1 MVTMRPDISGIVR
14 VFSEGV
20 TTPELLQDSLRV
32 LCARLGDVFGATRVE
47 LWRHDRGARQLV
59 LTAAAGAAGF
69 PLSHRISTSDAQTS
83 AAGILRN
90 PRAALIGRGDETD
103 LAVPLRGR
111 RRALGALVFMG
122 MAPADDVAIEVLEQ
136 ADRTGR
142 ELSSALENVELLD
155 DVIRSREEIENVFNA
170 LTDLVVVY
178 DASGRIVEAN
188 RVFAARTRQDRGA
201 LIDHEVG
208 DVVGP
213 ELGAWAVAVGS
224 RESVLSVELDDDRL
238 SGRFVVT
245 RTRIES
251 ESARGSRYVLV
262 ARDVT
267 RDRALEQERAALER
281 RLAQSEKLAAL
292 GQFIAG
298 IAHELNNPLQ
308 GALGHLE
315 LLKGAPELSGGARRD
330 VSLVYRETDRAAR
343 IVRNLLVIAGSG
355 QVRERS
361 LNVNNVIS
369 RVLRL
374 RAGAWRHGS
383 IQVTREL
390 DPSRPRVRGDGFLL
404 QQALLNIVMNA
415 EQAMEGTGRLT
426 VRSQHAQ
433 DAGVVRVVVDDSG
446 PGLPPDVRSRLFEP
460 FFTTKDVGQGTG
472 LGLAIAYGIVQAHG
486 GTLEAD
492 NIPGGGARFV
502 LTLPAASQKAATR
515 PDTS

>member
-1 MVTMRPDISGIVR
+1 M
-14 VFSEGV
+14 
-20 TTPELLQDSLRV
+20 
-32 LCARLGDVFGATRVE
+32 
-47 LWRHDRGARQLV
+47 
-59 LTAAAGAAGF
+59 
-69 PLSHRISTSDAQTS
+69 
-83 AAGILRN
+83 
-90 PRAALIGRGDETD
+90 
-103 LAVPLRGR
+103 
-111 RRALGALVFMG
+111 
-122 MAPADDVAIEVLEQ
+122 
-136 ADRTGR
+136 
-142 ELSSALENVELLD
+142 
-155 DVIRSREEIENVFNA
+155 
-170 LTDLVVVY
+170 
-178 DASGRIVEAN
+178 
-188 RVFAARTRQDRGA
+188 
-201 LIDHEVG
+201 
-208 DVVGP
+208 
-213 ELGAWAVAVGS
+213 
-224 RESVLSVELDDDRL
+224 ELDDDRL

-281 RLAQSEKLAAL
+281 RLGQSEKLAAL

-415 EQAMEGTGRLT
+415 EQAMEWTGRLT